1 VQATRRAR
9 ALTPDGDPAL
19 RLPPPVAAGADASN
33 APLFRGDAGRTGRS
47 AVPGPGLT
55 ARGRAAW
62 EHGAFFPNRTV
73 VATNASA
80 SPILSSPA
88 IGADGS
94 IYFGTLDGYV
104 YALFADG
111 ARSCSAAACGVVVTF
126 SLACARVC
134 LLSVHA

>member
-1 VQATRRAR
+1 
-9 ALTPDGDPAL
+9 
-19 RLPPPVAAGADASN
+19 VAAGADASN

-73 VATNASA
+73 VAAAANVSA

-111 ARSCSAAACGVVVTF
+111 ARALTRVGAAVHGV
-126 SLACARVC
+126 
-134 LLSVHA
+134 